1 VPFASCCTLAITTV
15 SERATAKPHPGD
27 GWLGKDIAQ
36 HCTVASV
43 WSLLLSTMINTHAQ
57 NNEWGTQLS
66 TYRDDRIMGPTC
78 RMRYIAEHPT
88 TRLASLHS
96 NEEMVAPV
104 WGKVS
109 KSVW

>member
-1 VPFASCCTLAITTV
+1 V
-15 SERATAKPHPGD
+15 
-27 GWLGKDIAQ
+27 
-36 HCTVASV
+36 
-43 WSLLLSTMINTHAQ
+43 LSAMINTYAQ

-78 RMRYIAEHPT
+78 RMKYIVEHPT
-88 TRLASLHS
+88 TQLAILHS
-96 NEEMVAPV
+96 NEDMVAPV

>member
-1 VPFASCCTLAITTV
+1 VLCSSNQTV
-15 SERATAKPHPGD
+15 SERATATPGVQMV
-27 GWLGKDIAQ
+27 GSVKISPPL
-36 HCTVASV
+36 CTVASE
-43 WSLLLSTMINTHAQ
+43 WSVLSAMINTYAQ

-78 RMRYIAEHPT
+78 RMKYIAEHPT
-88 TRLASLHS
+88 TQLAILHS
-96 NEEMVAPV
+96 NEDMVAPV